1 MATRA
6 VPGMFQNPFH
16 QVPPPWGKLK
26 IVSDP
31 DETLIVDR
39 KNVRLRELASPRH
52 FSRDRLTRSSIY
64 VDLCAMQRIRRSSG
78 QTLNLLRA
86 LMDEPRKWHH
96 GYELSKSTGLL
107 SGTLYPILMRLSD
120 RGFLD
125 HKWMES
131 PDGVPPRHAYRL
143 TAKGIAHAKEQFE
156 LCAEV
161 GAQVSG
167 SVSRA

>member
-1 MATRA
+1 
-6 VPGMFQNPFH
+6 
-16 QVPPPWGKLK
+16 
-26 IVSDP
+26 
-31 DETLIVDR
+31 
-39 KNVRLRELASPRH
+39 
-52 FSRDRLTRSSIY
+52 
-64 VDLCAMQRIRRSSG
+64 MQRIRRSSG

-96 GYELSKSTGLL
+96 GYELSKDTGLL

-131 PDGVPPRHAYRL
+131 PDAGVPPRHAYRL
-143 TAKGIAHAKEQFE
+143 TSKGVVHANEQFE
-156 LCAEV
+156 LCAEA
-161 GAQVSG
+161 GASASA